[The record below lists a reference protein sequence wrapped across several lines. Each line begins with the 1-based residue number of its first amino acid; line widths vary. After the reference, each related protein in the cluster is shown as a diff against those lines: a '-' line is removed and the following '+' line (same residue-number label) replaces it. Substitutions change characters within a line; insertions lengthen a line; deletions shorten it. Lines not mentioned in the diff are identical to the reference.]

1 MVIVQVHRFGKED
14 KAGKKLE
21 KSWKKAGRKLEA
33 GGIAGKKAGRK
44 LNQVDT
50 CAQRKMPL

>member
-33 GGIAGKKAGRK
+33 GGIAGKK
-44 LNQVDT
+44 LEES
-50 CAQRKMPL
+50 